1 MVIFMTK
8 FGTEFKKHIAISS
21 LETPIGQC
29 LENKLKKENWEIVP
43 ITEDSFGLYNP
54 DFVVFF
60 EEDGHDRELMEA
72 LHGVVS
78 HGIQR
83 FLYVRQ
89 SAKASYYE
97 AFLLAW
103 CQEHQVPLT
112 IVMLP
117 ELLGYD
123 GAMDRLLHC
132 AILHEDFQLHG
143 SETEEVPALYVEDAA
158 FGLLQALQHADGQER
173 IVVDIPKENYIRFMD
188 VVLKLNSFT
197 HLPQIKVLNQGSE
210 FSAYKTSDAY
220 ILTVKPKYQVLEMLQ
235 QVFQKYAA
243 ADNNMPEVKNKLIK
257 TADEA
262 DEEALAA
269 KNSKW
274 KKYKPYAENIG
285 LFAVVVIISYLQ
297 GKTPVNTATGLDI
310 SYLYIIIM
318 GILYGKS
325 QSMPAVIPAM
335 GLLTWGLLNQRQ
347 ELISIFY
354 QPANIFHYS
363 TYLFLG
369 IFTGYIADSWRLQV
383 ASAGYKLNH
392 MLRRYGFLQDSYEKA
407 IAIKDKLYHQIVNS
421 EDSIGWL
428 FGIIRQL
435 DTVEVEDMFTQA
447 AVVTGRVMG
456 TENVAIY
463 TMGKDQFYLRQKVRL
478 GAKTRELPHSRR
490 IEDNNYIMDM
500 VASQNLF
507 VNHGLQNGLPDLAAP
522 IVYNNQVIAVIELY
536 GLDFDQWSI
545 YKQNLLSVT
554 SRLVSMAMGKAYT
567 YEDGIQSKRFV
578 AGTRILKETE
588 FQKLKKGLLSR
599 AGLQGSVKN
608 MLLELKQSGLSY
620 QEMDGKLSGAI
631 RQEDA
636 VGLQDN
642 RVYLLLHDTDDFGLD
657 LVSKRLK
664 NRGIEVAEVK
674 ELL

>member
-463 TMGKDQFYLRQKVRL
+463 AMGKDQFYLRQKVRL

-620 QEMDGKLSGAI
+620 QEMDRKLSGAI